1 MSFDDFSLA
10 DADDSLNDVSALLAT
25 SDLTRRFDDV
35 IGDADFDSDRRFLTT
50 TLGVDE

>member
-35 IGDADFDSDRRFLTT
+35 WVERQFNKSSLFY
-50 TLGVDE
+50 